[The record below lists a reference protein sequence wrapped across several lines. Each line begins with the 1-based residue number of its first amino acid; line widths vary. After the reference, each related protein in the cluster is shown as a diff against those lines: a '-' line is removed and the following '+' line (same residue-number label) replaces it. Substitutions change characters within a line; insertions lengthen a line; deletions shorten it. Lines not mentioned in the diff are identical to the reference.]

1 MLQFLKYVFATIV
14 GIFLFTIL
22 SFFLLIGIGA
32 AMSSSDTK
40 TTVASNS
47 VLKLDLNQVIREN
60 AAEEDPFTK
69 ILSGGNSPG
78 QISLPQ
84 IKEVLAN
91 AKIDPNIKGIYLK
104 AEYPMGGLA
113 TLKEIREYLLDFKK
127 SKKFIYSYGETMTEG
142 AIYLSSVAD
151 KSYLTPNG
159 GLDFNGLS
167 AEYPFM
173 KGLFDK
179 IGVKPEIFRVGEY
192 KSAVEPFFMT
202 KMSEA
207 NREQTQS
214 FISDMANDFYG
225 EIAQSRQIPM
235 ADLNNILNNAL
246 IQEPAD
252 AVKYKLITNIG
263 YWDEFESAL
272 HKVLDQ
278 KDDKKAE
285 RRPIEYISLNKYLK
299 ADKLV
304 KEGDNSNRIAVIV
317 GEGDIVSGEGSGEN
331 IGSEKIVK
339 ELQKARKDSKIKAIV
354 LRINSGGGS
363 ALASDVMWRE
373 VELTKK
379 VKPVI
384 ASMGDYAASG
394 GYFMAMACDTIVA
407 QPTTLTGSIG
417 IFGVIFNVEKLMSE
431 KLGVTFDGVV
441 SHKYANSPSATR
453 TMNDAEKNM
462 IQNGVNKGYENFTS
476 KAAKG
481 RHMSIEKLKSLAGG
495 RVWTGTQAKA
505 NGLVDILGGIDA
517 AIAVAAK
524 KAKLK
529 EGDYRVKYLPIKKSS
544 FETIIEKFSNDQ
556 EEAKLKAYLGDF
568 APYAK
573 QLKNLQNLDKIQAR
587 MPFDVVIK

>member
-22 SFFLLIGIGA
+22 IFFLLIGIGS

-40 TTVASNS
+40 TTVESNS
-47 VLKLDLNQVIREN
+47 ILKLDLNQVIREN
-60 AAEEDPFTK
+60 AAEDDPFTEL
-69 ILSGGNSPG
+69 LSGGNSPG

-84 IKEVLAN
+84 IKEALEN

-104 AEYPMGGLA
+104 AENPMAGIA
-113 TLKEIREYLLDFKK
+113 TLKEVRGYLLDFQK

-142 AIYLSSVAD
+142 SIYLCSVAD
-151 KSYLTPNG
+151 KSYLTPAG

-167 AEYPFM
+167 AEYSFM
-173 KGLFDK
+173 KGLFEK
-179 IGVKPEIFRVGEY
+179 IGVKPEIFRVGDY
-192 KSAVEPFFMT
+192 KSAVEPLFLT
-202 KMSEA
+202 KMSDS

-214 FISDMANDFYG
+214 FISDMASNFYG
-225 EIAQSRQIPM
+225 DIAQARKIPM
-235 ADLNNILNNAL
+235 EELNNILNNAL
-246 IQEPAD
+246 IQEPTD
-252 AVKYKLITNIG
+252 AVKYKLITNTG
-263 YWDEFESAL
+263 YWDEFETAL
-272 HKVLDQ
+272 RHAMGYAA
-278 KDDKKAE
+278 DKK
-285 RRPIEYISLNKYLK
+285 IEYIGISKYLK

-304 KEGDNSNRIAVIV
+304 KEGDNANRIAVIV
-317 GEGDIVSGEGSGEN
+317 GEGDIISGEGQDGS
-331 IGSEKIVK
+331 IGSETIVK

-394 GYFMAMACDTIVA
+394 GYYMAMACDTIVA

-417 IFGVIFNVEKLMSE
+417 IFGVLFNIEKLMNE
-431 KLGVTFDGVV
+431 KVGVTFDGVN
-441 SHKYANSPSATR
+441 SHKYANFPSATR
-453 TMNDAEKNM
+453 TMTDAEKNM
-462 IQNGVNKGYENFTS
+462 IQTGVNKGYESFTA

-481 RHMSIEKLKSLAGG
+481 RHMSVEKLKTLASG
-495 RVWTGTQAKA
+495 RVWTGSQAKA
-505 NGLVDILGGIDA
+505 NGLVDVLGGIDD
-517 AIAVAAK
+517 AISIAAK

-529 EGDYRVKYLPIKKSS
+529 AGDYRVKYLPIKKSS
-544 FETIIEKFSNDQ
+544 IETILEKVGNDK
-556 EEAKLKAYLGDF
+556 EDAKLKAYLGDF

-573 QLKNLQNLDKIQAR
+573 QLKNLQSIDKIQAR
-587 MPFDVVIK
+587 MPFELEIK

>member
-40 TTVASNS
+40 TTVASGS

-60 AAEEDPFTK
+60 TAENDPFTE

-84 IKEVLAN
+84 IKEALEN

-104 AEYPMGGLA
+104 AENPMAGIA
-113 TLKEIREYLLDFKK
+113 TLKEVRTYLLDFKQ
-127 SKKFIYSYGETMTEG
+127 SKKFIYSYAETMTEG
-142 AIYLSSVAD
+142 GVYLCAVAD
-151 KSYLTPNG
+151 KSYLMPAG
-159 GLDFNGLS
+159 GMDFNGLS
-167 AEYPFM
+167 ANYSFM
-173 KGLFDK
+173 KGLFEK
-179 IGVKPEIFRVGEY
+179 IGVKPEIFRVGDY
-192 KSAVEPFFMT
+192 KSAVEPFFLT
-202 KMSEA
+202 KMSDA
-207 NREQTQS
+207 NRLQTQS
-214 FISDMANDFYG
+214 FITGMADSFYG
-225 EIAQSRQIPM
+225 DIAESRKIPM
-235 ADLNNILNNAL
+235 TELNNILNEAL

-252 AVKYKLITNIG
+252 AVKYKLITNAG
-263 YWDEFESAL
+263 YWDEFETAL
-272 HKVLDQ
+272 RHALGN
-278 KDDKKAE
+278 KDDKK
-285 RRPIEYISLNKYLK
+285 IEYVTLGKYLK
-299 ADKLV
+299 AEKLV
-304 KEGDNSNRIAVIV
+304 KEGNNSNRIAVIV
-317 GEGDIVSGEGSGEN
+317 GEGDILSGESQDGT
-331 IGSEKIVK
+331 IGSETIVK

-373 VELTKK
+373 VELTRK

-394 GYFMAMACDTIVA
+394 GYYMAMACDTIVA

-417 IFGVIFNVEKLMSE
+417 IFGVMFNVEKLMNE
-431 KLGVTFDGVV
+431 KLGVTFDGVN
-441 SHKYANSPSATR
+441 SHKYANFPSATR
-453 TMNDAEKNM
+453 TMTDAEKNM
-462 IQNGVNKGYENFTS
+462 IQNGVNKGYENFTA

-481 RHMSIEKLKSLAGG
+481 RHMSIEKLKSIASG
-495 RVWTGTQAKA
+495 RVWTGTQGKE
-505 NGLVDILGGIDA
+505 NGLVDVLGGIDD
-517 AIAVAAK
+517 AINIAAK

-544 FETIIEKFSNDQ
+544 FETILEKFGNDK
-556 EEAKLKAYLGDF
+556 EDAKLKAYLGDF

-573 QLKNLQNLDKIQAR
+573 QLKNLQGLDKIQAR
-587 MPFDVVIK
+587 MPFELEIK

>member
-1 MLQFLKYVFATIV
+1 
-14 GIFLFTIL
+14 
-22 SFFLLIGIGA
+22 
-32 AMSSSDTK
+32 MSSSETK
-40 TTVASNS
+40 TEVASNS

-60 AAEEDPFTK
+60 AAEEDPFTE

-78 QISLPQ
+78 QVSLPQ
-84 IKEVLAN
+84 IKEALAN

-104 AEYPMGGLA
+104 AENPMAGMA
-113 TLKEIREYLLDFKK
+113 TLKEVREYLLDFKK

-142 AIYLSSVAD
+142 SIYLCSVAD
-151 KSYLTPNG
+151 KSYLTPAG

-167 AEYPFM
+167 ANYSFM
-173 KGLFDK
+173 KGLFEK

-192 KSAVEPFFMT
+192 KSAVEPFFLT
-202 KMSEA
+202 KMSDA

-214 FISDMANDFYG
+214 FISDIANSFYG
-225 EIAQSRQIPM
+225 DIAASRKIPM
-235 ADLNNILNNAL
+235 EELNNILNNAL
-246 IQEPAD
+246 IQEPTD
-252 AVKYKLITNIG
+252 AVKYKLITNTG
-263 YWDEFESAL
+263 YWDEFETALRHELGFSA
-272 HKVLDQ
+272 
-278 KDDKKAE
+278 DKK
-285 RRPIEYISLNKYLK
+285 IEYIGLNKYLK

-304 KEGDNSNRIAVIV
+304 EEGSNSNRIAVIV
-317 GEGDIVSGEGSGEN
+317 GEGDILSGESQDGT
-331 IGSEKIVK
+331 IGSETIVK

-394 GYFMAMACDTIVA
+394 GYYMAMGCDTIVA

-417 IFGVIFNVEKLMSE
+417 IFGVLFNVEKLMNE
-431 KLGVTFDGVV
+431 KLGVTFDGVN
-441 SHKYANSPSATR
+441 SHKYANFPSATR
-453 TMNDAEKNM
+453 TMTDAEKNM
-462 IQNGVNKGYENFTS
+462 IQNGVNKGYESFTS

-481 RHMSIEKLKSLAGG
+481 RHMSIEKLKSIASG

-505 NGLVDILGGIDA
+505 NGLVDVLGGVDDA
-517 AIAVAAK
+517 IRIAAK

-529 EGDYRVKYLPIKKSS
+529 DGDYRVKYLPIKKSS
-544 FETIIEKFSNDQ
+544 VETILEKFGNDQ
-556 EEAKLKAYLGDF
+556 EDAKLKAYLGDF

-573 QLKNLQNLDKIQAR
+573 QLKNLQSMDKVQAR
-587 MPFDVVIK
+587 MPFELEIK

>member
-1 MLQFLKYVFATIV
+1 MLQFLKYVLATIV
-14 GIFLFTIL
+14 GIFLFSIL

-47 VLKLDLNQVIREN
+47 VLKLDLNQVISEN
-60 AAEEDPFTK
+60 AAEEDPFTEL
-69 ILSGGNSPG
+69 LSGGNSPG

-84 IKEVLAN
+84 IKEALAN

-104 AEYPMGGLA
+104 AESPMAGLA
-113 TLKEIREYLLDFKK
+113 TLKEVREYLLDFKK

-142 AIYLSSVAD
+142 AIYLTSVAD
-151 KSYLTPNG
+151 KSYLTPQG

-173 KGLFDK
+173 KGLFEK

-202 KMSEA
+202 KMSDA

-214 FISDMANDFYG
+214 FISDMANNFYG
-225 EIAQSRQIPM
+225 EIAQSRQIPI
-235 ADLNNILNNAL
+235 AELNNILNNAL
-246 IQEPAD
+246 IQEPQD
-252 AVKYKLITNIG
+252 AVKYKLLTNVG
-263 YWDEFESAL
+263 YWDEFEKAL
-272 HKVLDQ
+272 QGALGN
-278 KDDKKAE
+278 KDDKK
-285 RRPIEYISLNKYLK
+285 IEYIGLSKYLK

-304 KEGDNSNRIAVIV
+304 KEGSSSNRIAVIV
-317 GEGDIVSGEGSGEN
+317 GEGDIVSGEGDGEN
-331 IGSEKIVK
+331 IGSDKIVK

-394 GYFMAMACDTIVA
+394 GYYMAMACDSIVA

-417 IFGVIFNVEKLMSE
+417 IFGVIFNVEKLMNE
-431 KLGVTFDGVV
+431 KLGVTFDGVG
-441 SHKYANSPSATR
+441 SHKFANSPSATR

-462 IQNGVNKGYENFTS
+462 IQNSVNKGYENFTA

-481 RHMSIEKLKSLAGG
+481 RHMSIEKLKSLASG
-495 RVWTGTQAKA
+495 RVWTGTQAKS
-505 NGLVDILGGIDA
+505 NGLVDVLGGIDV
-517 AIAVAAK
+517 AIEIAAK

-529 EGDYRVKYLPIKKSS
+529 NGEYRVKYLPIKKSS
-544 FETIIEKFSNDQ
+544 FETIMQKFGNDQ
-556 EEAKLKAYLGDF
+556 EDAKLKAYLGDF

-573 QLKNLQNLDKIQAR
+573 QVKNLQNLDRVQAR
-587 MPFDVVIK
+587 MPFDIVIK

>member
-22 SFFLLIGIGA
+22 SFFVLIGIGSL
-32 AMSSSDTK
+32 MSSSETK
-40 TTVASNS
+40 TEVASNS

-60 AAEEDPFTK
+60 AAEEDPFTE

-78 QISLPQ
+78 QVSLPQ
-84 IKEVLAN
+84 IKEALAN

-104 AEYPMGGLA
+104 AENPMAGMA
-113 TLKEIREYLLDFKK
+113 TLKEVREYLLDFKK

-142 AIYLSSVAD
+142 SIYLCSVAD
-151 KSYLTPNG
+151 KSYLTPAG

-167 AEYPFM
+167 ANYSFM
-173 KGLFDK
+173 KGLFEK
-179 IGVKPEIFRVGEY
+179 IGVKPEIFRVGDY
-192 KSAVEPFFMT
+192 KSAVEPFFLT
-202 KMSEA
+202 KMSDA

-214 FISDMANDFYG
+214 FISDMANNFYG
-225 EIAQSRQIPM
+225 DIAASRKIPM
-235 ADLNNILNNAL
+235 EELNNILNNAL
-246 IQEPAD
+246 IQEPTD
-252 AVKYKLITNIG
+252 AVKYKLITNTG
-263 YWDEFESAL
+263 YWDEFETALRHELGFSA
-272 HKVLDQ
+272 
-278 KDDKKAE
+278 DKK
-285 RRPIEYISLNKYLK
+285 IEYIGLNKYLK

-304 KEGDNSNRIAVIV
+304 EEGSNSNRIAVIV
-317 GEGDIVSGEGSGEN
+317 GEGDILSGESQDGT
-331 IGSEKIVK
+331 IGSETIVK

-394 GYFMAMACDTIVA
+394 GYYMAMGCDTIVA

-417 IFGVIFNVEKLMSE
+417 IFGVLFNVEKLMNE
-431 KLGVTFDGVV
+431 KLGVTFDGVN
-441 SHKYANSPSATR
+441 SHKYANFPSATR
-453 TMNDAEKNM
+453 TMTDAEKNM
-462 IQNGVNKGYENFTS
+462 IQNSVNKGYESFTA

-481 RHMSIEKLKSLAGG
+481 RHMSVEKLKTLASG
-495 RVWTGTQAKA
+495 RVWTGSQAKA
-505 NGLVDILGGIDA
+505 NGLVDVLGGVDDA
-517 AIAVAAK
+517 IRIAAK

-529 EGDYRVKYLPIKKSS
+529 DGDYRVKYLPIQKSS
-544 FETIIEKFSNDQ
+544 FESIVEKFGNDQ
-556 EEAKLKAYLGDF
+556 EDAKLKAYLGDF

-573 QLKNLQNLDKIQAR
+573 QLKNLQSMDKVQAR
-587 MPFDVVIK
+587 MPFELEIK

>member
-1 MLQFLKYVFATIV
+1 MLQFLKYVLATIV

-22 SFFLLIGIGA
+22 GFFLLIGIGA

-40 TTVASNS
+40 TYVASNS
-47 VLKLDLNQVIREN
+47 VLKLDLNQIIREN
-60 AAEEDPFTK
+60 AAEEDPFTEL
-69 ILSGGNSPG
+69 LSGGNSPG

-84 IKEVLAN
+84 IKEALAN

-113 TLKEIREYLLDFKK
+113 TLKEVREYLLDFKK

-142 AIYLSSVAD
+142 GVYLCSVAD

-173 KGLFDK
+173 KGLFEK
-179 IGVKPEIFRVGEY
+179 IGVKPEIFKVGDY
-192 KSAVEPFFMT
+192 KSAVEPFILD
-202 KMSEA
+202 KMSA
-207 NREQTQS
+207 FNREQTQA
-214 FISDMANDFYG
+214 FLSDMANNFYG

-235 ADLNNILNNAL
+235 TELNDILNNAL

-252 AVKYKLITNIG
+252 AAKYKLISNVG
-263 YWDEFESAL
+263 YWDEFEKAL
-272 HKVLDQ
+272 QIALGNKE
-278 KDDKKAE
+278 DKK
-285 RRPIEYISLNKYLK
+285 IEYIGLNKYLK
-299 ADKLV
+299 ADKIV
-304 KEGDNSNRIAVIV
+304 KEGNNSNRIAVIV
-317 GEGDIVSGEGSGEN
+317 GEGDIVSGNGDGEN
-331 IGSEKIVK
+331 IGSDKIIK

-394 GYFMAMACDTIVA
+394 GYFMAMGCDTIVA

-417 IFGVIFNVEKLMSE
+417 IFGIIFNVERLMSD

-441 SHKYANSPSATR
+441 SHKYADSPSATR

-481 RHMSIEKLKSLAGG
+481 RHMSIEKLKSLASG

-505 NGLVDILGGIDA
+505 NGLVDVLGGMDV
-517 AIAVAAK
+517 AINIAAK

-544 FETIIEKFSNDQ
+544 FETIMEKFGNDQ
-556 EEAKLKAYLGDF
+556 EDAKLKAYLGDF
-568 APYAK
+568 APYVK
-573 QLKNLQNLDKIQAR
+573 QLKNLQNLDKIQAK